1 MLDTVSVALPENGY
15 DILIGPLSETA
26 ARLRTLAAGRRVLA
40 VADTHTIRILPGR
53 TAPFFAAGD
62 GGEFVFP
69 AGEASK
75 TFATAA
81 AICAAAARQG
91 CDRRSLFV
99 ALGGGV
105 VGDLTGFAAAIYMR
119 GVDFVQV
126 PTSLL
131 AMVDSSVGGKT
142 GVDLPEGKNL
152 AGAFHQPRLVL
163 IDPAFLRTL
172 PMRERVG
179 ALAEVIK
186 YGVILDGAFF
196 SFLEQHAAGLTAE
209 VTDPALFGRIIRRC
223 CELKAAIVV
232 EDEQEHGRRALL
244 NYGHTFG
251 HAVELLSNFS
261 LSHGES
267 VAIGM
272 AIAGRLA
279 VTTGF
284 WSREDELRQNA
295 LLRAAG
301 LPVRLP
307 RKYNAAAMLEI
318 MRHDKKCRDGRVVVV
333 LPCGIGR
340 AQVVAD
346 LEPVRLME
354 AMEQC
359 HD

>member
-1 MLDTVSVALPENGY
+1 MLETVSVALPENGY
-15 DILIGPLSETA
+15 DILIGPLSEA
-26 ARLRTLAAGRRVLA
+26 LMPFQTLAAGRRVLV
-40 VADTHTIRILPGR
+40 VADTHTVRLLPEG
-53 TAPFFAAGD
+53 TASFFAAGN
-62 GGEFVFP
+62 GGELVFP

-81 AICAAAARQG
+81 AICAAAAREG

-152 AGAFHQPRLVL
+152 AGAFHQPHLVL
-163 IDPAFLRTL
+163 IDPVFLRTL
-172 PMRERVG
+172 PMRERIG
-179 ALAEVIK
+179 ALAEVVK

-196 SFLEQHAAGLTAE
+196 SFLERHAAELTAE
-209 VTDPALFGRIIRRC
+209 TADPELFGRIIRRC

-251 HAVELLSNFS
+251 HAVELLSDFS

-279 VTTGF
+279 TVAGF
-284 WSREDELRQNA
+284 WRREDELRQNA
-295 LLRAAG
+295 LLCAAG

-307 RKYNAAAMLEI
+307 RRYEAAAMLEV
-318 MRHDKKCRDGRVVVV
+318 MRRDKKCRNGRVVVV

-340 AQVVAD
+340 AQVVPD
-346 LEPVRLME
+346 LEPDRLLK

-359 HD
+359 YD